1 MTDTSRSSEH
11 LASERLRPSGPQDV
25 IRETA
30 GDLNSPG
37 DAADQ
42 AERLRLIMEA
52 EAVYRGLTGD
62 EVDGSVEGR
71 PYPLED
77 AETLLAMEDAEDSSD
92 DPMHAGGLTPERW
105 VNPEE
110 AAMHV
115 VDPQR
120 PEEIGYLDDET
131 PQERADVDR
140 DQFDGPVGDLTPEDE
155 TLLGVDPY
163 DDKAPYG
170 SSRSINRSTSG
181 PSPRHG
187 ACGRP
192 RARRHRGTCRAGR
205 RRG

>member
-1 MTDTSRSSEH
+1 MNCRVKTSLRCPPAPSLKERTTSHREVGTMTDTSRSSEH

-30 GDLNSPG
+30 GDLDSPG

-163 DDKAPYG
+163 DD
-170 SSRSINRSTSG
+170 
-181 PSPRHG
+181 
-187 ACGRP
+187 
-192 RARRHRGTCRAGR
+192 
-205 RRG
+205 